1 MKITIDETN
10 GMDQALFKRTFGA
23 VFEHSPWVAERAW
36 GWRPFDSRDDLFEAM
51 KLQVV
56 RSSDEEKLALFRAH
70 PDLATRLKVAEWS
83 EGEQRGAGLDRLSP
97 EEHRRFDG
105 LNRVY
110 RDRFGFPFIMA
121 VSGKTKE
128 QIAASMELRI
138 ENGRAE
144 EEAQALLEVLRI
156 AHIRLSRMVTDS

>member
-1 MKITIDETN
+1 MKTTIGEVN
-10 GMDQALFKRTFGA
+10 KMDRDRFMQVFGD

-36 GWRPFDSRDDLFEAM
+36 AKRPFGSKDALFEAM
-51 KLQVV
+51 KSQVV
-56 RSSDEEKLALFRAH
+56 HSSDEERLALFRAH
-70 PDLATRLKVAEWS
+70 PDLATRLKITERS

-97 EEHRRFDG
+97 EEYRRFDG
-105 LNRVY
+105 LNRAY

-128 QIAASMELRI
+128 QIAQAMTLRI
-138 ENGRAE
+138 ENGQAE

-156 AHIRLSRMVTDS
+156 AEIRLSHMGLDS